1 MLSLTETDNGRALA
15 LRPEE
20 TIRISLPENAAGGY
34 RWSIDRFDHDVVEAL
49 ATEPRYASKA
59 VGSGGEVTFSFKARK
74 AGTGEI
80 ALKYWRDWEGES
92 SVSKRYRVTLNV
104 KA

>member
-15 LRPEE
+15 LRPDD
-20 TIRISLPENAAGGY
+20 TIRISLQENAAAGY
-34 RWSIDRFDHDVVEAL
+34 RWSIDRFDQDLIEAL

-92 SVSKRYRVTLNV
+92 SVSKRYQITLNV